1 MRRNGVRKSASQA
14 SHSVFHRRVF
24 CGACGWAY
32 KKKVSNGIVY
42 WVCSGKSVAGHR
54 CSGINVRESELQEA
68 FVMMYNKLRFFEKE
82 VLDTALKQ
90 MQQVKEKLSGQSHE
104 VSQIDMEIARLCDT
118 NHMYARL
125 HGQGI
130 IDDVSF
136 LERTAELK
144 YKITEQRKKRMKLLH
159 ENEDEQ
165 LFDRLHALKETLTD
179 YPKTM
184 INFDA
189 QLFCDITEKV
199 IVGNSLCLTF
209 QLLGGLQLQQESKE
223 VI

>member
-1 MRRNGVRKSASQA
+1 
-14 SHSVFHRRVF
+14 
-24 CGACGWAY
+24 
-32 KKKVSNGIVY
+32 
-42 WVCSGKSVAGHR
+42 
-54 CSGINVRESELQEA
+54 
-68 FVMMYNKLRFFEKE
+68 
-82 VLDTALKQ
+82 
-90 MQQVKEKLSGQSHE
+90 
-104 VSQIDMEIARLCDT
+104 MEIARLCDT

-165 LFDRLHALKETLTD
+165 LFDRLHALKETLTN

-199 IVGNSLCLTF
+199 IVGNSSCLTF